1 MGLHWVRPPPIITLN
16 KIPLLYSGCE
26 NYMLIISSG
35 EKNDLSYHILEGVLH
50 WEAGVKILVP
60 ADTEKLCDFGV
71 II

>member
-1 MGLHWVRPPPIITLN
+1 MGLHWVRPPPIITVN

-26 NYMLIISSG
+26 NYTLIISNG
-35 EKNDLSYHILEGVLH
+35 EKNVLSYHILEGSITLRSMSQ
-50 WEAGVKILVP
+50 ILVP